1 MKNKDNNL
9 LLMRTLG
16 ISPDQIDIYSGK
28 RPPPDYLDEV
38 IKKAQNTI
46 NNKLISTEHWAI
58 NRETLEEIFNDY
70 QIVGTWRKTNYKRGH
85 CCYDDNIIQIN
96 FGHYSIN
103 REQCYKT
110 LLHEYVHAI
119 IYSCFN
125 YSGHGEIFQ
134 FYLHLLTPTIKE
146 GVQ

>member
-1 MKNKDNNL
+1 MKNKDNNI
-9 LLMRTLG
+9 LLMQTLG
-16 ISPDQIDIYSGK
+16 ISPDQIDMYSGK

-46 NNKLISTEHWAI
+46 YNKLNSTEHWSI
-58 NRETLEEIFNDY
+58 DSGELTNIFNDY
-70 QIVGTWRKTNYKRGH
+70 QIVGTWRKTYRKRGH
-85 CCYDDNIIQIN
+85 CCYDDHIIQVN
-96 FGHYSIN
+96 FGHFDMN

-110 LLHEYVHAI
+110 ILHEYVHAI
-119 IYSCFN
+119 THRCFN
-125 YSGHGEIFQ
+125 YSGHGEIFK